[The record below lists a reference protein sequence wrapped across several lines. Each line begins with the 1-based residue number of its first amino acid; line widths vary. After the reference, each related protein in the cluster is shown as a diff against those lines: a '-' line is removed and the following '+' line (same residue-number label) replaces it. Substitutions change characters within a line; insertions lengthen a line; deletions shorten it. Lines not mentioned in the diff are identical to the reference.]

1 MSPPNVPIPVHP
13 QGERNSELIPG
24 NPACLLPSIPVDTV
38 GHRFHVEW
46 DPEAPVTPLGQ
57 LVFFCQF
64 LAAGGLYSPWVREC
78 PLSYS
83 SPNAPA
89 VQDVLGTWVLGTLAG
104 AWRYSHVTAIRGDQ
118 VNSQGL
124 GMEKVVSE
132 DSLRR
137 AFQDEEAEPLE
148 RWQTE
153 ALLRTYA
160 PALEQPWIADLDVTV
175 KPIYGHQEGAEVGY
189 NPHKPGR
196 PSHAYHTIFLRTLRV
211 ALDVEVHSG
220 KEHAAVYG
228 LTHLWKVWDRLT
240 PSQRPWLLCGDANYG
255 NQRMMAE
262 CEEHK
267 QKYLFRQ
274 RSTPKVQQLLRL
286 LERQGGWQG
295 LAEGWEGNEGQLQLT
310 GWTRKRRT
318 VVLRRKQE
326 EGAGSQ
332 EALPLLAGEG
342 LQVVSGPHYESV
354 VLVTDLEENLLTL
367 MHLYRQRADV
377 ENAYDELKNQWG
389 WGGFTTR
396 DLLRCQIAA
405 RMVALVYNWWNLF
418 VRCAQPERARE
429 AITSRPLLLH
439 AVGRVVQSG
448 RQTVLRLTS
457 HHAEAP
463 EVQKLLTQLS
473 AFLSGLLNAA
483 EQLKPQERWKRIW
496 HRILEPFRPPAAA
509 LLAPSG

>member
-1 MSPPNVPIPVHP
+1 MIPQNLPVPAHP
-13 QGERNSELIPG
+13 QGERNSALMLG
-24 NPACLLPSIPVDTV
+24 DQASLLPSIPVDTIH
-38 GHRFHVEW
+38 HRFHVEW
-46 DPEAPVTPLGQ
+46 DPDAPVTPLGQ

-64 LAAGGLYSPWVREC
+64 LAAGGLYSEWVREC
-78 PLSYS
+78 PLRYT

-89 VQDVLGTWVLGTLAG
+89 LQDVLGTWVLGTLSG
-104 AWRYSHVTAIRGDQ
+104 AWRYAHVTAIRGDK

-137 AFQDEEAEPLE
+137 AFQDEEAEPLA

-175 KPIYGHQEGAEVGY
+175 KPIYGHQEGAEMGY

-196 PSHAYHTIFLRTLRV
+196 PSHAYHTLFLRTLRV

-220 KEHAAVYG
+220 KEHAAVHG
-228 LTHLWKVWDRLT
+228 LTNLWKVWGRLT
-240 PSQRPWLLCGDANYG
+240 PSQRPWLVCGDANYG
-255 NQRMMAE
+255 NERMMAD
-262 CEEHK
+262 CEARK

-274 RSTPKVQQLLRL
+274 RSTAKVKQLVQW
-286 LERQGGWQG
+286 LERQGGWQP
-295 LAEGWEGNEGQLQLT
+295 LRDGWEGSEGQLQLT
-310 GWTRKRRT
+310 GWTRQRRT

-326 EGAGSQ
+326 KGVGSRK
-332 EALPLLAGEG
+332 ALPLLEQHG
-342 LQVVSGPHYESV
+342 LQVVSEPAYEYV
-354 VLVTDLEENLLTL
+354 VLVTDLEENLLTV

-377 ENAYDELKNQWG
+377 ENAYDELKNQWA

-439 AVGRVVQSG
+439 AVGRIVQSS

-463 EVQKLLTQLS
+463 EVQKLLTELS
-473 AFLSGLLNAA
+473 VFLSGLLNAA
-483 EQLKPQERWKRIW
+483 EQLKPHERWKRIW
-496 HRILEPFRPPAAA
+496 NRILEPFRQPAVA